1 MVLSFL
7 HFFTFYFLLFNFFN
21 FLLYYKMDIIKDS
34 LSTVVNRFD
43 YESSTT
49 VENFAFGEPMVF
61 KEPELNIITPYFKQ
75 FGVNMAPQEA
85 LDVITVFDVDPSV
98 LAKKDL
104 ENRIKL
110 LNIFLTLLNNRD
122 MADMVLK
129 KYFSDMPNQQLVI
142 QNMNNTINL
151 LKRMVKL
158 LILESQQAQPQT
170 GNALVVSSGTIQ
182 GYSYNDN
189 KMLKLGFV
197 LLLIIVVVQA
207 YKLYNKK

>member
-1 MVLSFL
+1 
-7 HFFTFYFLLFNFFN
+7 
-21 FLLYYKMDIIKDS
+21 MDIIKDA

-49 VENFAFGEPMVF
+49 VENFSFGEPMVL
-61 KEPELNIITPYFKQ
+61 KEPDLNIITPYFKQ
-75 FGVNMAPQEA
+75 FGINMSPQEA
-85 LDVITVFDVDPSV
+85 LDVIMVFDVDPSV
-98 LAKKDL
+98 LAKRDL

-110 LNIFLTLLNNRD
+110 LNIFLAVLNNRD

-129 KYFSDMPNQQLVI
+129 KYFSDMPNQELVK

-158 LILESQQAQPQT
+158 LILESQPQPT
-170 GNALVVSSGTIQ
+170 SASMINTSCTC
-182 GYSYNDN
+182 NDN
-189 KMLKLGFV
+189 KMLKWGFV
-197 LLLIIVVVQA
+197 LLSIIVIVLA

>member
-1 MVLSFL
+1 
-7 HFFTFYFLLFNFFN
+7 
-21 FLLYYKMDIIKDS
+21 MDIIKDS